1 MQNKYRLRA
10 NQYDRETEDEKI
22 RPYRIYYIA
31 VEGNATE
38 KEYFEGLSAYR
49 ENLGIHG
56 IVSVEVLQRSSKDG
70 HSAPKQVL
78 ELLEEYVSLRNNGIA
93 NELSDDDFSSI
104 VSEYGM
110 DFIKR
115 YIENPNSVPIQKRN
129 RLVTKLL
136 TVGYDINYRRYLT
149 ITGNN
154 DSASENDD
162 VFCIMIDRDAG
173 SHTPEELQF
182 CLNHCREKSISVLL
196 PLLALNSGYCFIFLM
211 SNLNMRINLI
221 FYWLI
226 RKCPNIIHLS
236 AKKCHKRHTMV
247 NMACTSKMSICRM

>member
-78 ELLEEYVSLRNNGIA
+78 ELLEEYISLRNNGIA

-110 DFIKR
+110 SARAFV
-115 YIENPNSVPIQKRN
+115 SVRCSTGCLWSCGFPIW
-129 RLVTKLL
+129 RL
-136 TVGYDINYRRYLT
+136 Y
-149 ITGNN
+149 
-154 DSASENDD
+154 
-162 VFCIMIDRDAG
+162 F
-173 SHTPEELQF
+173 F
-182 CLNHCREKSISVLL
+182 
-196 PLLALNSGYCFIFLM
+196 
-211 SNLNMRINLI
+211 
-221 FYWLI
+221 
-226 RKCPNIIHLS
+226 
-236 AKKCHKRHTMV
+236 
-247 NMACTSKMSICRM
+247 

>member
-78 ELLEEYVSLRNNGIA
+78 ELLEEYISLRNNGIA
-93 NELSDDDFSSI
+93 NELSDDDFSSMHEESI
-104 VSEYGM
+104 SM
-110 DFIKR
+110 AFWLTHLIR
-115 YIENPNSVPIQKRN
+115 LRRR
-129 RLVTKLL
+129 RLVSQKGWICQG
-136 TVGYDINYRRYLT
+136 VAPRDGGNYIAQAIRYA
-149 ITGNN
+149 TGV
-154 DSASENDD
+154 DLAECF
-162 VFCIMIDRDAG
+162 VKAAMGEPIDLPAQVQ
-173 SHTPEELQF
+173 PEE
-182 CLNHCREKSISVLL
+182 
-196 PLLALNSGYCFIFLM
+196 
-211 SNLNMRINLI
+211 
-221 FYWLI
+221 YWAYYAVHSLKDGI
-226 RKCPNIIHLS
+226 
-236 AKKCHKRHTMV
+236 
-247 NMACTSKMSICRM
+247 